1 VSDLQMG
8 FFRWY
13 KTLRAVVALTG
24 MLGLLVFT
32 VGCEPQSPAMA
43 LLDDP
48 VALKRGKLIYVGSCG
63 GYCHNAGSS
72 DVPNLMDCTWLHGGT
87 DQEVFNTI
95 SNGVQ
100 GTRMIGFGGKLP
112 QGDADIWKLVAY
124 LRSQRQC

>member
-1 VSDLQMG
+1 MG

-72 DVPNLMDCTWLHGGT
+72 DVPNLMTCIGPIATSSIAFLGIFIKRWQMMVGSVLL
-87 DQEVFNTI
+87 FLSNT
-95 SNGVQ
+95 VAE
-100 GTRMIGFGGKLP
+100 TREL
-112 QGDADIWKLVAY
+112 
-124 LRSQRQC
+124 LRQQS